1 MRTRTSPIE
10 GVGSGR
16 LLSFRGVF
24 VSNKTIARIEKSDL
38 SRYADC
44 NMNILGYAADSG
56 GDMKVFENYRI
67 QPCGRNVII
76 ILGGPGAGKGTQA
89 EAIREWLNVPHIS
102 SGDLLRSEIIAA
114 TPLGLQVKAI
124 VDGGGLAGD
133 DIVNELILE
142 RIRNQDC
149 SSGFVLEGYPRNV
162 GQAVTL
168 EGNLPMG
175 DRQIVI
181 DLLTDPEKMV
191 ARLKYRRTCK
201 ACGAIYHSI
210 AAPPDRP
217 GVCDYCNEAL
227 VERSDDHEDVIRER
241 FKVYRAV
248 NDRLRK
254 LYTRMGVYHAIDGMR
269 SKDQVTYN
277 IRRLLENEIF
287 ESSIAGKTAAD

>member
-1 MRTRTSPIE
+1 MRTRTSPLE
-10 GVGSGR
+10 GVGSER
-16 LLSFRGVF
+16 LLSLKGVF

-44 NMNILGYAADSG
+44 NMNMLGCAADSG

-227 VERSDDHEDVIRER
+227 VQRSDDHEDVIRER

-269 SKDQVTYN
+269 SKDQVTYD

>member
-1 MRTRTSPIE
+1 
-10 GVGSGR
+10 
-16 LLSFRGVF
+16 
-24 VSNKTIARIEKSDL
+24 
-38 SRYADC
+38 
-44 NMNILGYAADSG
+44 MNILGYAADSG

-227 VERSDDHEDVIRER
+227 VQRSDDHEDVIRER